1 MSKVN
6 FSEYNE
12 VHLPRADHLV
22 SFVKNLPHAVQKS
35 GDKPVQ
41 AEVMHQLKCIGFGE
55 DFIKEMCQVAHDYKE
70 YHKERIKAEQTKDLP
85 EVRWPTISG
94 ERIQQYAANRDLISA
109 ITTNKRSARFFC
121 EIAEAIEEELKDR
134 AQVTASGEDINLM
147 LLAYLARDVDAMFT
161 ALVGWNFEDILAK
174 AKIIPD
180 EKGYF
185 YKAGDFPLSEVAFP
199 LYRKSELT
207 VDEFKTHLYV
217 IHGISDDTW
226 KMVQSVINFVKTSS
240 QDAQQRTDLLW
251 AVLKDY
257 GIPEEIVRM
266 VKL

>member
-41 AEVMHQLKCIGFGE
+41 DEVMHQLKCIGFDDE
-55 DFIKEMCQVAHDYKE
+55 FIKEMCQVAHDYKE

-94 ERIQQYAANRDLISA
+94 ERIQQYAANRELFCA
-109 ITTNKRSARFFC
+109 ITSDKQSPRLLN
-121 EIAEAIEEELKDR
+121 EVAEAIKEELQDR
-134 AQVTASGEDINLM
+134 ELVDIS
-147 LLAYLARDVDAMFT
+147 LLLLSYLSRDVDALFT
-161 ALVGWNFEDILAK
+161 ALVGWNLEDIFAK

-185 YKAGDFPLSEVAFP
+185 YKEGDFPLSEVAFP
-199 LYRKSELT
+199 LYRKTELT
-207 VDEFKTHLYV
+207 VDEFKAYLYSG
-217 IHGISDDTW
+217 HGISDDTW
-226 KMVQSVINFVKTSS
+226 KMVQSVINFVKASN
-240 QDAQQRTDLLW
+240 QDAQQQKDRLW

-257 GIPEEIVRM
+257 GIPEEVVRM

>member
-12 VHLPRADHLV
+12 VHKRRADHLV
-22 SFVKNLPHAVQKS
+22 SFVKNLHHAVEKS
-35 GDKPVQ
+35 GDKVVQ
-41 AEVMHQLKCIGFGE
+41 AEVMHQLKCIGFDDE
-55 DFIKEMCQVAHDYKE
+55 FIKEMCQVAHDYKE

-85 EVRWPTISG
+85 EVRWPSI
-94 ERIQQYAANRDLISA
+94 RRDRVYQYAQNRRLFSEVD
-109 ITTNKRSARFFC
+109 NHKRVAGLYMNLL
-121 EIAEAIEEELKDR
+121 EAIHSAMEESSNPGISISPF
-134 AQVTASGEDINLM
+134 VN
-147 LLAYLARDVDAMFT
+147 AYMCNDVDAMVAAIT
-161 ALVGWNFEDILAK
+161 HWHMEDLMAK

-185 YKAGDFPLSEVAFP
+185 YKEGDFPLSEVAFP
-199 LYRKSELT
+199 LYRKTELT
-207 VDEFKTHLYV
+207 VDEFKAYLYSG
-217 IHGISDDTW
+217 HGISDDTW

-257 GIPEEIVRM
+257 GIPEEVVRM

>member
-12 VHLPRADHLV
+12 VHKRRADHLV
-22 SFVKNLPHAVQKS
+22 SFVKNLHHAVEKS
-35 GDKPVQ
+35 GDKAVR
-41 AEVMHQLKCIGFGE
+41 AEVMHQLKCIGFDDE
-55 DFIKEMCQVAHDYKE
+55 FIKEMCQVAHDYKE

-94 ERIQQYAANRDLISA
+94 ERIEQYAENRNLIAA
-109 ITTNKRSARFFC
+109 ITSSKQASRLMLYLL
-121 EIAEAIEEELKDR
+121 EAVEEELQSRGILEIDYHP
-134 AQVTASGEDINLM
+134 V
-147 LLAYLARDVDAMFT
+147 LLAYLSRDVDAMFT
-161 ALVGWNFEDILAK
+161 ALVGWKFEDMLAK

-185 YKAGDFPLSEVAFP
+185 YKEGDFPLSEVAFP
-199 LYRKSELT
+199 LYRKTELT
-207 VDEFKTHLYV
+207 VDEFKAYLYSG
-217 IHGISDDTW
+217 HGISDDTW
-226 KMVQSVINFVKTSS
+226 KMVQSVINFVKASGS
-240 QDAQQRTDLLW
+240 DAQQQADLLW

-257 GIPEEIVRM
+257 GIPEDVVRM

>member
-22 SFVKNLPHAVQKS
+22 SFVKNLHHAVEKS
-35 GDKPVQ
+35 GDKAVQ
-41 AEVMHQLKCIGFGE
+41 AEVLHQLQCIGF
-55 DFIKEMCQVAHDYKE
+55 DDQFIKEMCEVAKDYKH
-70 YHKERIKAEQTKDLP
+70 YHLERIKAEQTKDLP

-94 ERIQQYAANRDLISA
+94 ERIQQYAANRELIAA
-109 ITTNKRSARFFC
+109 ITSNKRSVRFYS
-121 EIAEAIEEELKDR
+121 EIEDAIEAETEKL
-134 AQVTASGEDINLM
+134 AQANINLL
-147 LLAYLARDVDAMFT
+147 LLAYLARDVDAMFK
-161 ALVGWNFEDILAK
+161 ALVGWNLEDIFAK

-185 YKAGDFPLSEVAFP
+185 YKTGDFPLSEVAFP

-207 VDEFKTHLYV
+207 VDEFKKHLYV
-217 IHGISDDTW
+217 VHGISDDTW
-226 KMVQSVINFVKTSS
+226 KVMQSVINFVKASN
-240 QDAQQRTDLLW
+240 QDAQQQTDLLW

-257 GIPEEIVRM
+257 GIPEDVVRM
-266 VKL
+266 VKLS

>member
-41 AEVMHQLKCIGFGE
+41 DEVMHQLKCIGFGE

-94 ERIQQYAANRDLISA
+94 ERIEQYAENRSLIAA
-109 ITTNKRSARFFC
+109 ITSNEQSSRLMLYLL
-121 EIAEAIEEELKDR
+121 EAVEEELQSRGILEIDYHP
-134 AQVTASGEDINLM
+134 V
-147 LLAYLARDVDAMFT
+147 LLAYLSRDVDAMFT
-161 ALVGWNFEDILAK
+161 ALVGWKFEDMLAK

-185 YKAGDFPLSEVAFP
+185 YKEGDFPLSEVAFP
-199 LYRKSELT
+199 LYRKTELT
-207 VDEFKTHLYV
+207 VDEFKAYLYSG
-217 IHGISDDTW
+217 HGISDDTW

>member
-12 VHLPRADHLV
+12 IHLRRADHLV

-41 AEVMHQLKCIGFGE
+41 DEVMHQLKCIGFDDE
-55 DFIKEMCQVAHDYKE
+55 FIKEMCQVAHDYKE
-70 YHKERIKAEQTKDLP
+70 YHKGRIKAEQTKDLP

-94 ERIQQYAANRDLISA
+94 ERIQQYAANRELISA
-109 ITTNKRSARFFC
+109 ITTNKRSGRFLS
-121 EIAEAIEEELKDR
+121 EIVDAIESETEKLV
-134 AQVTASGEDINLM
+134 QVDINLL
-147 LLAYLARDVDAMFT
+147 LLAYLARDVDAMFK
-161 ALVGWNFEDILAK
+161 ALIGWNLEDIFAK

-180 EKGYF
+180 ENGYF
-185 YKAGDFPLSEVAFP
+185 YKEGDFPMCEVAFP
-199 LYRKSELT
+199 LYRKTELT
-207 VDEFKTHLYV
+207 VDEFKAYLYSFHC
-217 IHGISDDTW
+217 IHDDTW
-226 KMVQSVINFVKTSS
+226 KMVQSVINFVKASDS
-240 QDAQQRTDLLW
+240 DAQQQADLLW

-257 GIPEEIVRM
+257 GIREEVVRM